1 MIFIIMIN
9 NRYRLS
15 LQRFQDSKIPIRRYY
30 KPVSDRRVHPPT
42 NGQTVETFASN
53 RDRDRYFGSI
63 YIYILFID
71 PILTSSRNCSPFRAA
86 YLERNRDFE
95 HAATII
101 FSSFLYFDCYPS
113 LSTKRRF
120 LNPSARRWSTT
131 NRRRKR
137 SSLIITRRTNFQSLD
152 QSFVIFYLIQI
163 GRSNSGVQ
171 SHGPQDAI
179 ERSPR

>member
-63 YIYILFID
+63 YIYIPFID

-95 HAATII
+95 HVAAII
-101 FSSFLYFDCYPS
+101 FILFIFRLSPVSVHETTVSQSIGKEVVNDEQAKKTFEPDYNETNEFSIIRPKFRHFLFDPNW
-113 LSTKRRF
+113 K
-120 LNPSARRWSTT
+120 
-131 NRRRKR
+131 
-137 SSLIITRRTNFQSLD
+137 
-152 QSFVIFYLIQI
+152 
-163 GRSNSGVQ
+163 
-171 SHGPQDAI
+171 I
-179 ERSPR
+179 E